1 MDAKPIPDDFYK
13 VIDDFLRDVTGTFPE
28 LLDGL
33 NEDLLA
39 LVSKTEDT
47 PREDMEPHYAGVY
60 DHIMSVLPVRFFD
73 ILYENADMFDEDDA
87 NCEFLPGIDFKLL
100 WKDNITAK
108 TKTVIWKYLQLI
120 LIMVVGQ
127 VDSGDSFG
135 DTARLFEA
143 IDDDALKDK
152 LGEAL
157 SGITALF
164 DIGQNG
170 GAEDEATEEG
180 TAAEGATEE
189 AGAESAGA
197 EAGAEASA
205 EAGTGAEAGAGAAEA
220 TEDGP
225 SMPDG
230 LPNAEELHEHLNG
243 LLGGKL
249 GSLAKEI
256 ADETAADLKV
266 DLADVKSTGDVFQ
279 KLLKDPKKLF
289 GLVHSVGGK
298 IDQKIKSGDIKESEL
313 IEEATEMLK
322 KMKEMPGMSG
332 MEQMFKNMAGGG
344 KMDLKAMQNKLSGNL
359 KNAKQ
364 KERMLAKLQ
373 EKRAAA
379 ELAAK
384 MMADGAAAIAE
395 QGQNTVM
402 PPGSGPP
409 GPASAP
415 YKKKGGNKKGGNKK
429 KKKGKSKNK

>member
-1 MDAKPIPDDFYK
+1 MDAKPIPADFYK
-13 VIDDFLRDVTGTFPE
+13 VIDDFLRDVMGTFPE
-28 LLDGL
+28 LKEGL

-39 LVSKTEDT
+39 LASKTDDT
-47 PREDMEPHYAGVY
+47 SKEEIEPHYASVY
-60 DHIMSVLPVRFFD
+60 EHIMTILPVRFFD
-73 ILYENADMFDEDDA
+73 ILYENANMFDEDDA
-87 NCEFLPGIDFKLL
+87 NCEFLPGIDFKVL
-100 WKDNITAK
+100 WKDNITDK

-127 VDSGDSFG
+127 VDNGDSFG
-135 DTARLFEA
+135 DTAKLFEA
-143 IDDDALKDK
+143 IDDDVLKDK

-157 SGITALF
+157 SEITSLF
-164 DIGQNG
+164 DMGTNSETQEG
-170 GAEDEATEEG
+170 GAAQEKGDASEAQGAAEEG
-180 TAAEGATEE
+180 AAEEGAAEEGAAEEGAAEEGATK
-189 AGAESAGA
+189 GAPG
-197 EAGAEASA
+197 
-205 EAGTGAEAGAGAAEA
+205 
-220 TEDGP
+220 
-225 SMPDG
+225 MPDN
-230 LPNAEELHEHLNG
+230 LPNAEELHEHLNS

-266 DLADVKSTGDVFQ
+266 DMADVKSTGDVFQ

-332 MEQMFKNMAGGG
+332 MEQMFKNMAGGSG

-379 ELAAK
+379 ELTAK

-395 QGQNTVM
+395 QNQNTVI
-402 PPGSGPP
+402 GPTQSEAVP
-409 GPASAP
+409 VGKTIKS
-415 YKKKGGNKKGGNKK
+415 KKKGGNKKR
-429 KKKGKSKNK
+429 KKGKSKK